1 MTTDSMTNGTQ
12 SQQSLAERYDIS
24 LEKLEPSYIEKTT
37 NVKELEK
44 ILRILK

>member
-1 MTTDSMTNGTQ
+1 MTTDSITNGTHKQ
-12 SQQSLAERYDIS
+12 TLAERYDIS
-24 LEKLEPSYIEKTT
+24 LEKLEPSYIEKSS